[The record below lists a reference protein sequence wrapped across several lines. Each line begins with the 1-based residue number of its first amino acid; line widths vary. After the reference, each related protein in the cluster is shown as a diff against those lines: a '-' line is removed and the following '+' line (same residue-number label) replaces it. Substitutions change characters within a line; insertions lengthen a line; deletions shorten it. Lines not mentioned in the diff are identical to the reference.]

1 MSGQNEAEEKRLQV
15 PLSWKSAT
23 MKKFLRDW
31 WLTVIGA
38 LVMFAVSLAYL
49 ALQPELQL
57 VESETTF
64 VHH

>member
-1 MSGQNEAEEKRLQV
+1 
-15 PLSWKSAT
+15 

-38 LVMFAVSLAYL
+38 LVMFAVSLTYL
-49 ALQPELQL
+49 ALEPEMQL

>member
-1 MSGQNEAEEKRLQV
+1 MTTGTSLLEERNHEAIPSRL
-15 PLSWKSAT
+15 
-23 MKKFLRDW
+23 
-31 WLTVIGA
+31 WLTLIGA

-57 VESETTF
+57 VEPETTF

>member
-1 MSGQNEAEEKRLQV
+1 MTRGT
-15 PLSWKSAT
+15 LSWKGAT

-31 WLTVIGA
+31 WLTAIGA